1 MLLPNAHLRR
11 VVVLAAA
18 LAGACLAATPCHAA
32 TTPKA
37 ADVVEH
43 IGGPRGVCVLVGDKG
58 CSLAL
63 DLARTSELMLYVQLA
78 KAEDVEAAC
87 RAADAAALYGTRIFV
102 AKGSP
107 ETIHLA
113 DNVADAVVAVGA
125 APPRAEAL
133 RVLRPDGKALLG
145 TTAITK
151 PWPEGVDDWSHH
163 YHGPDNNPQTRDQL
177 ARAPYLTQFIAEPRY
192 APAPQNVVAS
202 AGRMFMA
209 FGNVAWHEREE
220 PWLNTL
226 VCVNGF
232 NGTMLWKRK
241 LTSGIMVDRSTMI
254 ATPTVLYL
262 ADEESC
268 KLLDPATGK
277 RIDEIAVPAELAGGT
292 FWKWMALQDGVLY
305 ALVGKQE
312 ATDPVKRWRRTAHGW
327 PWGAISDGYNLKDPP
342 AWDARKWKR
351 TESFDP
357 KDHVW
362 GFSKTLLAIDP
373 KTKKT
378 LWRHQERRHPID
390 SRSLCVKNS
399 RIYFCHFSKY
409 LVALDAKTGKEIWRK
424 TPENDPKLFK
434 AIGPYCPYEAWST
447 GWRTTFYLRCSDK
460 ALYFAGPQ
468 VFDVTGVSTKDGRH
482 LWTYKAERNPHVLIR
497 NEGLYIVGAQNLK
510 GDTHR
515 LDPLTGKVLASYDI
529 ARRACVPVTGSADS
543 LLFRSHGDGTER
555 LDPVSGKRQW
565 ISPMR
570 PSCFIGTVICGGH
583 LYWTPWVCD
592 CNLQMF
598 GTICCGPA
606 GSFKFD
612 QAAVESERLE
622 SADNAMTIAPFQ
634 HAPADW
640 PTYRANNTR
649 TAETQAAIPDRVK
662 RLWTFTPGAA
672 FETTAPVAAGG
683 LVFVSGSDGIVR
695 ALDAAS
701 GTARW
706 TAYTGG
712 AVRYPPAVA
721 GGRALVG
728 SGDGHVYA
736 FEAATGRLLWRF
748 RAAPAQR
755 SIPVYDQLL
764 STWPVASGVVLD
776 GGVAYCAAGINN
788 YDGTHVYAL
797 DAATGKIKWQNN
809 SAGGMGPSFGS
820 ETGVQGDLLLDQG
833 KLYLA
838 GGSAASPAV
847 FDTASG
853 KRLGAGQRAR
863 RGRELHLF
871 VGKDKRGKLQRQ
883 VKAVGQPLYSTYPVY
898 SKEVA
903 WDDPIVE
910 TKNARLL
917 CRQTPNGSTLVAQ
930 DPSSHKDLWQ
940 HPLPGRP
947 VRWGIAVDSR
957 GHIVVALK
965 DGRIV
970 CYGAGG

>member
-1 MLLPNAHLRR
+1 MCFRNACPRR
-11 VVVLAAA
+11 AVTLSVLAAA
-18 LAGACLAATPCHAA
+18 ACLLATTCHAA
-32 TTPKA
+32 APDAPT
-37 ADVVEH
+37 VIRQ
-43 IGGPRGVCVLVGDKG
+43 IGGGRGVCVLVGDKG
-58 CSLAL
+58 CRLAL
-63 DLARTSELMLYVQLA
+63 DLARNSKLVLYVQLA
-78 KAEDVEAAC
+78 KADDVEAAC
-87 RAADAAALYGTRIFV
+87 RAADAAGLYGRRIFV

-107 ETIHLA
+107 KTIHLA
-113 DNVADAVVAVGA
+113 DNVADAVVAVAA
-125 APPRAEAL
+125 APPKAEAL
-133 RVLRPDGKALLG
+133 RVLRPDGKAFLAK
-145 TTAITK
+145 TAITK

-163 YHGPDNNPQTRDQL
+163 YHGPDNNPQTKDQL
-177 ARAPYLTQFIAEPRY
+177 ARAPYLTQFIAAPRY

-202 AGRMFMA
+202 AGRIFMA
-209 FGNVAWHEREE
+209 FGNIAWHEREE
-220 PWLNTL
+220 PWLDTL

-232 NGTMLWKRK
+232 NGAMLWKRK
-241 LTSGIMVDRSTMI
+241 LTSGIMVDRNTMI

-262 ADEESC
+262 ADAKSC

-277 RIDEIAVPAELAGGT
+277 RIGEIAVPADVAGGT
-292 FWKWMALQDGVLY
+292 FWKWMALEDGVLY

-312 ATDPVKRWRRTAHGW
+312 ALDPVKRWRRTAHGW

-351 TESFDP
+351 TASFDP

-362 GFSKTLLAIDP
+362 GLSKTLLAIDP
-373 KTKKT
+373 KTKKV
-378 LWRHQERRHPID
+378 LWRHEEPRHPID
-390 SRSLCVKNS
+390 SRSLCMKNG
-399 RIYFCHFSKY
+399 RMYFCHFSKY
-409 LVALDAKTGKEIWRK
+409 LVCLDAKTGNEIWRK
-424 TPENDPKLFK
+424 TPENDPALFK

-447 GWRTTFYLRCSDK
+447 GWRTTYYLRCSDK

-468 VFDVTGVSTKDGRH
+468 VFDVTAVSTKDGRH
-482 LWTYKAERNPHVLIR
+482 LWTYHAQRNPHVLIR
-497 NEGLYIVGAQNLK
+497 DEGLYIVGAQDLK

-515 LDPLTGKVLASYDI
+515 LDPLSGKVLASYDI
-529 ARRACVPVTGSADS
+529 ARRACVPVTGSTDS

-555 LDPVSGKRQW
+555 LDPVSGERQW

-570 PSCFIGTVICGGH
+570 PSCFTGTVISGGH

-598 GTICCGPA
+598 GTICCAPA
-606 GSFKFD
+606 GAFKMD

-622 SADNAMTIAPFQ
+622 SSDNPMPITPFQ
-634 HAPADW
+634 QAPADW
-640 PTYRANNTR
+640 PTYRANNAR
-649 TAETQAAIPDRVK
+649 TAKTPAAVPDRVK
-662 RLWTFTPGAA
+662 RLWTFTPTAA
-672 FETTAPVAAGG
+672 FEATSPVAAGG

-695 ALDAAS
+695 ALDAAD
-701 GTARW
+701 GKPRW

-712 AVRYPPAVA
+712 AVRYPPALA

-728 SGDGHVYA
+728 SGDGYAYA

-748 RAAPAQR
+748 RAAPAHR

-764 STWPVASGVVLD
+764 STWPVASGVLLD

-809 SAGGMGPSFGS
+809 SAGGTGAAFGS

-838 GGSAASPAV
+838 GGSSASPAV
-847 FDTASG
+847 FDTAG
-853 KRLGAGQRAR
+853 GRRLEAGQRAR
-863 RGRELHLF
+863 RGRELLLS
-871 VGKDKRGKLQRQ
+871 VAKDKRGNLTRR
-883 VKAVGQPLYSTYPVY
+883 VRTVGQPLYSTYPVY

-903 WDDPIVE
+903 WDMPVVK
-910 TKNARLL
+910 TKNANLL
-917 CRQTPNGSTLVAQ
+917 CRQTPNGSQLVAQ
-930 DPSSHKDLWQ
+930 NPSNNKDLWQ
-940 HPLPGRP
+940 HTLPGRP

-957 GHIVVALK
+957 GRIVVALR
-965 DGRIV
+965 DGRVV